1 MSGHVSGHVIGLVT
15 MTLQLFL
22 FNNIIDHLVFALDTF
37 WVDDINKTSEGQQEF
52 LQNRWYINNKKTFI
66 KQKMTFLKP
75 EITLDILL
83 LFIQKKIQMV

>member
-1 MSGHVSGHVIGLVT
+1 M
-15 MTLQLFL
+15 
-22 FNNIIDHLVFALDTF
+22 FNNITNHLVFALDAF
-37 WVDDINKTSEGQQEF
+37 WIDEINKKSEGQQEF

-75 EITLDILL
+75 EITPDILL